1 MSALRAS
8 NPVEYSSMSLADLKL
23 ACAAQGLPKT
33 GPKAK
38 LINFLEHPELYAK
51 PAKKQKT
58 VAPAPADKPLAKPPA
73 KPLVD
78 RAARPTRATGGDAII
93 DAADDD
99 GGGEGEKW
107 SNDAVSLYWTRED
120 VVTEQEDP
128 NDRFVG
134 RKTRTLAFSGAVKTR
149 VLPCELQNV
158 LARELGAPGLFLGET
173 KCVKCGA
180 LEYVARPGDVN
191 ELQDVLSLEAFLTAA
206 RAGGLSQMTELIE
219 SGRVHVDGRR
229 LLRRLQL
236 AELRPEPVEAELRRA
251 VVEAVAPPGHHV
263 HHVIGAR
270 RLVEDALEH
279 GGLVVLR
286 RRLRRPGGHGAAP
299 AVEHVA
305 VGEPRRGLAPRRDD
319 QAPLALWPRHDVPA
333 AAVGVALAV
342 EVRPTDDVS

>member
-1 MSALRAS
+1 
-8 NPVEYSSMSLADLKL
+8 MSLADLKL

-33 GPKAK
+33 GTKAK

-51 PAKKQKT
+51 PVKKQKT

-93 DAADDD
+93 NVADDD
-99 GGGEGEKW
+99 DGAEGKNW

-134 RKTRTLAFSGAVKTR
+134 RKQRTLTFSGAVKTR

-191 ELQDVLSLEAFLTAA
+191 ELQDVLSMEAFLTEAMDA
-206 RAGGLSQMTELIE
+206 
-219 SGRVHVDGRR
+219 
-229 LLRRLQL
+229 
-236 AELRPEPVEAELRRA
+236 AELAGPAGKGCVMTADRA
-251 VVEAVAPPGHHV
+251 AVTCC
-263 HHVIGAR
+263 R
-270 RLVEDALEH
+270 
-279 GGLVVLR
+279 
-286 RRLRRPGGHGAAP
+286 GGH
-299 AVEHVA
+299 V
-305 VGEPRRGLAPRRDD
+305 RGTAS
-319 QAPLALWPRHDVPA
+319 APLKKMGTLGWGVEIPLGFACLW
-333 AAVGVALAV
+333 
-342 EVRPTDDVS
+342 